1 MKKVLRV
8 MDKSGD
14 AVLEFDTADVEAT
27 AKAKAEFD
35 KLMAR
40 HATVVTFK
48 EPGKA
53 GEQVRNFE
61 DLQQESVVVPAI
73 VGG

>member
-1 MKKVLRV
+1 MKTLRI
-8 MDKSGD
+8 MDKTGD
-14 AVLEFDTADVEAT
+14 TVLTFDEADVEAT

-35 KLMAR
+35 SLMKR

-48 EPGKA
+48 EPGGA
-53 GEQVRNFE
+53 GEVARKFE
-61 DLQQESVVVPAI
+61 DLAQESVVIPAI